1 MTDDEDIHPAPSS
14 STPPDGPRHR
24 SPDGIRRD
32 ARGRFTIGTGGTEG
46 ARHNVAVAFLSDL
59 LVDWMEGGPAALEK
73 MRLRRPDRYVQAIVS
88 VLPREVK
95 MEMGVSQYE
104 GVSSD
109 ELRRRL
115 AGQLAELARAGIVF
129 GGDGS
134 AAGTAEPAGALSAL
148 SEAEGVS

>member
-1 MTDDEDIHPAPSS
+1 MTDEKDFDARPEGGAAPQ
-14 STPPDGPRHR
+14 GKRHR

-59 LVDWMEGGPAALEK
+59 LVDWMEGGPAALAK
-73 MRLRRPDRYVQAIVS
+73 MRLRRPDRYVQAIVA
-88 VLPREVK
+88 VLPKEVK
-95 MEMGVSQYE
+95 MEVSKYE

-115 AGQLAELARAGIVF
+115 AGQLEELARAGIVL
-129 GGDGS
+129 GGDGD
-134 AAGTAEPAGALSAL
+134 AAGTGEPAAALPPL
-148 SEAEGVS
+148 PEAARIP

>member
-1 MTDDEDIHPAPSS
+1 MTDEKDFHARPEDGGAPE
-14 STPPDGPRHR
+14 GPRHR

-59 LVDWMEGGPAALEK
+59 LVDWMEGGPAALKK
-73 MRLRRPDRYVQAIVS
+73 MRDRRPDRYVQAVVS
-88 VLPREVK
+88 VLPKEVK
-95 MEMGVSQYE
+95 MEVSQYD

-109 ELRRRL
+109 ELHRRL

-129 GGDGS
+129 GGDED
-134 AAGTAEPAGALSAL
+134 ADGTAQPADALSAL
-148 SEAEGVS
+148 SEAARIP

>member
-1 MTDDEDIHPAPSS
+1 MTDDEDFAARPEDGA
-14 STPPDGPRHR
+14 TPDGKRHR

-32 ARGRFTIGTGGTEG
+32 KRGRFTIGTGGTEG

-59 LVDWMEGGPAALEK
+59 LVDWMEGGPAALAK

-88 VLPREVK
+88 VLPKEVK
-95 MEMGVSQYE
+95 MEVSRYD

-115 AGQLAELARAGIVF
+115 AGELAELARAGIVI
-129 GGDGS
+129 GGDGD
-134 AAGTAEPAGALSAL
+134 AAGTEEPAAAIPTL
-148 SEAEGVS
+148 SEAARIP

>member
-1 MTDDEDIHPAPSS
+1 MTDEEDFH
-14 STPPDGPRHR
+14 TPPAGGAAPEAKRHR

-59 LVDWMEGGPAALEK
+59 LLDWMEGGPAALAK
-73 MRLRRPDRYVQAIVS
+73 MRNRRPDRYVQAIVS
-88 VLPREVK
+88 VLPKEVK
-95 MEMGVSQYE
+95 MEVSRYE
-104 GVSSD
+104 GVPSD

-129 GGDGS
+129 GGDGD
-134 AAGTAEPAGALSAL
+134 AAGTAEPAAALPPL
-148 SEAEGVS
+148 SETARIP